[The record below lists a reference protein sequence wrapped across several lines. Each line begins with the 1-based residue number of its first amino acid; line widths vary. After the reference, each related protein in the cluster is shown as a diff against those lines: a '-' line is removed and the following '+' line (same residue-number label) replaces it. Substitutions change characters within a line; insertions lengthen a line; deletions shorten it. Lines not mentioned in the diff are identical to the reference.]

1 MTRLPKAL
9 ARLKERLQMCDCD
22 DPFFLNAL
30 PSMKWHPVQE
40 HSTAEYVIAFIG
52 ILFTCI
58 IMWIMGY
65 VSGLSNGE
73 SRAYKEMLQYN
84 LVKPIEE
91 VQNETLVDH

>member
-1 MTRLPKAL
+1 
-9 ARLKERLQMCDCD
+9 MCDSN

-30 PSMKWHPVQE
+30 PSMKWHSVQE
-40 HSTAEYVIAFIG
+40 HSTAEYVIAFVG

-65 VSGLSNGE
+65 VYGLSNGE

-84 LVKPIEE
+84 LVKPAEE
-91 VQNETLVDH
+91 VQNETMADH

>member
-1 MTRLPKAL
+1 
-9 ARLKERLQMCDCD
+9 MCDYND
-22 DPFFLNAL
+22 TFFLNTL
-30 PSMKWHPVQE
+30 PFAKYRQE
-40 HSTAEYVIAFIG
+40 RSTAEYVIAFVG

-84 LVKPIEE
+84 LVKPAEE

>member
-1 MTRLPKAL
+1 MTEDSFVYTIREKNYEDPYFHTLPFVKYHQ
-9 ARLKERLQMCDCD
+9 ER
-22 DPFFLNAL
+22 
-30 PSMKWHPVQE
+30 SMV
-40 HSTAEYVIAFIG
+40 EYVIAFAG

-84 LVKPIEE
+84 LVKPAEE
-91 VQNETLVDH
+91 VQNETLADH